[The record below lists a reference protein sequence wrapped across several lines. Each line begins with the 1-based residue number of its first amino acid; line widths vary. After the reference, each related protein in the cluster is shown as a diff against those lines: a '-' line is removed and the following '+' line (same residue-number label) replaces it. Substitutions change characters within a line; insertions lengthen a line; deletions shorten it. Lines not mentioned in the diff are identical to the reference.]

1 MDKLTIGS
9 AKDSPTHQFKNLK
22 NVTIDFDQDHWV
34 TVVIGW
40 NGTGKSNVLEALAI
54 IFRDLITYKG
64 VSAEK
69 RKEVPRFA
77 FKLSYRMGAGE
88 NLRHIHIDADP
99 DREKD
104 ALLIRIADSRQIEQD
119 NAVRSVLDFGDDTD
133 RTPQGE
139 SIKLMAFLNSDPE
152 YLPRYVFSYYSG
164 ESSRMHEVFR
174 PYLETYDNKLRNG
187 EDPGLK
193 RLFYALPVHSQFVL
207 LAFMIKQSTEVR
219 ELLENDMGI
228 DPDEGIESVLFVLKQ
243 PGWSKRRGKKKVS
256 AAGDDRFWG
265 SKGVVQIFLD
275 RLQGIALA
283 PIRIKRDKQI
293 TLWNKESTEFQ
304 YLFVKDIDALR
315 RLVGEQLPAHFFRDL
330 ESTYVSELIEEV
342 RIRVRL
348 KKNDGSVTFRE
359 LSEGEQQLL
368 TVLGLLRF
376 TAEEESL
383 FLLDEP
389 DTHLNPRWSVDYIA
403 YLKEFIANG
412 TTQQETSHILL
423 TTHNPLAIAEL
434 AREQVQILRLH
445 KHDGHRQIVAC
456 YPEMAPRGMGYA
468 AIVTSDMFGIAS
480 SLDHP
485 TQELLETQR
494 AFAAKDKLTADEQGE
509 LDGINAQLDRLG
521 FRFFHPDDE
530 YSRYL
535 RLRNELLV
543 QQFNTEQ
550 PKELAKN
557 AVQMSRTERE
567 DLAKQLIAELLADEA
582 NSSRG
587 TAP

>member
-1 MDKLTIGS
+1 MRLDKLTIGS
-9 AKDSPTHQFKNLK
+9 AKNSPTHQFKNLK
-22 NVTIDFDQDHWV
+22 NVAIDFDQDHWV

-54 IFRDLITYKG
+54 IFRDLIAK
-64 VSAEK
+64 K
-69 RKEVPRFA
+69 RTPAFA
-77 FKLSYRMGAGE
+77 FQLAYRIGAGE
-88 NLRHIHIDADP
+88 NLRNIHIDADP

-104 ALLIRIADSRQIEQD
+104 AFLICVADARQIAQ
-119 NAVRSVLDFGDDTD
+119 NNTVHRVLDFGGEADK
-133 RTPQGE
+133 TPQGE
-139 SIKLMAFLNSDPE
+139 PIKLTNFLNSDAE

-164 ESSRMHEVFR
+164 ESPRMHEVFR
-174 PYLETYDNKLRNG
+174 PYLETYDSKLRNG

-243 PGWSKRRGKKKVS
+243 PGWSKRRGKKNVDV
-256 AAGDDRFWG
+256 AGDDRFWG
-265 SKGVVQIFLD
+265 AKGVVQTFLD
-275 RLQGIALA
+275 RLQSIALA

-293 TLWNKESTEFQ
+293 TLWNKETTEFQ

-315 RLVGEQLPAHFFRDL
+315 CLVGEQLPAHFFRDL

-389 DTHLNPRWSVDYIA
+389 DTHLNPRWSVDYIS
-403 YLKEFIANG
+403 YLKQFIASS
-412 TTQQETSHILL
+412 TKQQETSHILL

-434 AREQVQILRLH
+434 DREQVQILRMH
-445 KHDGHRQIVAC
+445 KQDGHRQIVAC

-494 AFAAKDKLTADEQGE
+494 AFAAKDKLTADEQRE

-543 QQFNTEQ
+543 QQFKTEQ

-557 AVQMSRTERE
+557 VVQMSRTERE
-567 DLAKQLIAELLADEA
+567 DLAKQLIAELLSDEA
-582 NSSRG
+582 NSSQG

>member
-1 MDKLTIGS
+1 MRLDKLTIGS

-22 NVTIDFDQDHWV
+22 DVTIDFKQDHWV

-54 IFRDLITYKG
+54 IFRDLIAK
-64 VSAEK
+64 K
-69 RKEVPRFA
+69 RTPAFA
-77 FKLSYRMGAGE
+77 FQLAYRMGAGE
-88 NLRHIHIDADP
+88 NLRHVRIDADP
-99 DREKD
+99 DRGKD
-104 ALLIRIADSRQIEQD
+104 AFLIRIADAGQIKQD
-119 NAVRSVLDFGDDTD
+119 DLVHSSLDFGDQVDK
-133 RTPQGE
+133 TPPGKP
-139 SIKLMAFLNSDPE
+139 IKLTAFLNSDAE

-164 ESSRMHEVFR
+164 ESPRMHEVFR

-243 PGWSKRRGKKKVS
+243 PGWSKRRGKKNVDI
-256 AAGDDRFWG
+256 AGDDRFWG
-265 SKGVVQIFLD
+265 AKGVVQTFLD
-275 RLQGIALA
+275 RLQSIALA

-293 TLWNKESTEFQ
+293 TLWNKETTEFQ

-315 RLVGEQLPAHFFRDL
+315 RLVGDQLPAHFFRDL

-368 TVLGLLRF
+368 TVLGLLCF

-389 DTHLNPRWSVDYIA
+389 DTHLNPRWSVDYIS
-403 YLKEFIANG
+403 YLKQFIASS
-412 TTQQETSHILL
+412 TKQQETSHILL

-434 AREQVQILRLH
+434 DREQVQILRMR
-445 KHDGHRQIVAC
+445 KRDGQRQIVAC

-485 TQELLETQR
+485 TQELLEAQR
-494 AFAAKDKLTADEQGE
+494 AFAAKDKLTGDEQRE
-509 LDGINAQLDRLG
+509 LDRINAQLDRLG

-543 QQFNTEQ
+543 QQFKTEQ

-557 AVQMSRTERE
+557 VVQMSRTERE

-582 NSSRG
+582 NSSQG